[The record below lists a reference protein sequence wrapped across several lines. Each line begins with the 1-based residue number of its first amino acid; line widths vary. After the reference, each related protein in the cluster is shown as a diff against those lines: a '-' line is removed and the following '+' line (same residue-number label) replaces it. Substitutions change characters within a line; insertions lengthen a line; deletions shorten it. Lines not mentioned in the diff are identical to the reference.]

1 MQNREIE
8 ISASQTDL
16 EIWRHYLK
24 DGTSER
30 LRVVSASLSL
40 TRYLPLCLS
49 SLFAHRFWISSNL
62 SGQILGESTARETT
76 IHVVDAPIDS
86 EPSWQLQ
93 MAFQRTTTTRS
104 RKIPPNC
111 AQFGV

>member
-1 MQNREIE
+1 MEP
-8 ISASQTDL
+8 
-16 EIWRHYLK
+16 
-24 DGTSER
+24 
-30 LRVVSASLSL
+30 VSVFGLSL
-40 TRYLPLCLS
+40 PLFHSQDIFHSVSLRS
-49 SLFAHRFWISSNL
+49 SLFAHRFWISSIL